1 MTPTEFLRA
10 VWPETGVYCIA
21 TKAGKGYVHHTFST
35 IAAAADFAIS
45 IRDNQDVWFAVH
57 ALSEPRVW
65 NPRKKKDKD
74 GEWEG
79 AWSYRT
85 GENMRACK
93 AFFFDLDVG
102 EDKPYA
108 SQTDAIKAVKSF
120 CDKTSLPQPMLVNSG
135 RGVHV
140 YWLLDEELA
149 SLGWK
154 SHAAHLF
161 NLAIAHDLKV
171 DPARTTDITS
181 LLRVADT
188 FNCKK
193 APKAPVKVWLPGVV
207 TPTHRV
213 LELLDQAGESVGG
226 LLPGLAPA
234 ATYELG
240 TNTTIEFD
248 GPPVTMKQL
257 GDACGQIREFAI
269 RRGNVHYN
277 AWHKILAVLR
287 HVENGAAYA
296 HAFSSGHPDYD
307 KDQLD
312 QKLWHQE
319 RDAIGPTTCRV
330 MRANCDADIC
340 RQCPYWNLAKSPLS
354 AARMPKP
361 TTEMPDVALELEPP
375 CPPPAGFVRV
385 EGGGVIFRKRTEDKV
400 IPVTILSCDLY
411 PLQRHVDDKME
422 TDQHEWC
429 AKLPN
434 EEAKTFTLDSGDI
447 QEPVL
452 LAKALSRHG
461 VYVTPGDNKLVQLY
475 MSLYI
480 KDLQRKNTAERQTG
494 YLGWTEGHGEFILHD
509 TTLAPDGKSSPSHL
523 NHRTLSHLRNVRGMG
538 SAGTLEKQKRLMNFY
553 NQSQYLDRQFYIL
566 CGLAAPFYHAT
577 GYHGSIIHATGLP
590 GATKSTTL
598 FAAMSMWGHPQKMP
612 LNGQSSGAT
621 ANARDQLISIM
632 NNLPIGMDEIT
643 NIADDVAK
651 EFALNVSQTSNQK
664 IRLKQTGELRTEG
677 GGDKSTLILTT
688 GNSSLHSILSR
699 NNVSGDAG
707 SMRVFEINFQR
718 PSKTGK
724 ALADRFMFDLCENY
738 GHIGPALMRYAVDHY
753 AEIVRMVQDE
763 KIKLD
768 ALVDLDPHERFWSA
782 DGAAAIAICRVAH
795 KLGLLP
801 FNANAI
807 RDWLVNVQFPA
818 MRGSVK
824 DQYPSA
830 AEILTSYIEANGDSI
845 VFVPEGN
852 VSVLREPRNTLKGRY
867 EASNGLLWLTKNAFS
882 DYCATRRAPYQQ
894 YLNELAIN
902 HIVTDRHIRKVLT
915 TGTNIA
921 PTRSWCFCV
930 NMRHEE
936 MGELG
941 VTADKLAAGRPNLR
955 VVPIDKHKSKPR

>member
-1 MTPTEFLRA
+1 MTPIEFLRT
-10 VWPETGVYCIA
+10 VWPETGVYCLA
-21 TKAGKGYVHHTFST
+21 TKAGKGYVHHTFDT
-35 IAAAADFAIS
+35 VDAAAAFAVS
-45 IRDNQDVWFAVH
+45 NRDRQDVWFAVH
-57 ALSEPRVW
+57 TLTEHRVW
-65 NPRKKKDKD
+65 NARKRKDAD

-79 AWSYRT
+79 GWSYRT
-85 GENMRACK
+85 GENMRSCK

-102 EDKPYA
+102 ADKDYA
-108 SQTDAIKAVKSF
+108 SQRDAIIAIKSF
-120 CDKTSLPQPMLVNSG
+120 CDKTSLPLPMLVNSG

-140 YWLLDEELA
+140 YWRLDEELA
-149 SLGWK
+149 SLSWK
-154 SHAAHLF
+154 AHAARLF
-161 NLAIAHDLKV
+161 NLAIAHELKV

-181 LLRVADT
+181 LLRVAAT

-193 APKAPVKVWLPGVV
+193 APKLPVLVWKPGTV
-207 TPTHRV
+207 TPTHRF
-213 LELLDQAGESVGG
+213 LELLDQASEDAGG
-226 LLPGLAPA
+226 LLTSFAPA
-234 ATYELG
+234 AAYELG

-248 GPPVTMKQL
+248 GPPVTMRQL

-277 AWHKILAVLR
+277 AWHKVLAVLR
-287 HVENGAAYA
+287 HVENGPAYA
-296 HAFSSGHPDYD
+296 HALSSGHPDYD
-307 KDQLD
+307 KDVLD

-319 RDAIGPTTCRV
+319 RDAIGPTTCGV
-330 MRANCDADIC
+330 MRANCDPDIC
-340 RQCPYWNLAKSPLS
+340 RECPYWNLAKSPLS
-354 AARMPKP
+354 AARLPKP

-375 CPPPAGFVRV
+375 CPPPAGFMRV

-411 PLQRHVDDKME
+411 PLQRNVDAQME
-422 TDQHEWC
+422 TDQHDWC

-434 EEAKTFTLDSGDI
+434 EEAKTFTLDSGI
-447 QEPVL
+447 VQEPVM
-452 LAKALSRHG
+452 LAKELSKHG

-480 KDLQRKNTAERQTG
+480 KDLQKLNTAERQSNC
-494 YLGWTEGHGEFILHD
+494 LGWTEGHAEFVLPD
-509 TTLAPDGKSSPSHL
+509 VTLAPGGQSSVSHMH
-523 NHRTLSHLRNVRGMG
+523 HRTLTHLRNARGMG
-538 SAGTLEKQKRLMNFY
+538 KAGTLEKQKKLMNFY
-553 NQSQYLDRQFYIL
+553 NQHQYLDRQFYIL

-590 GATKSTTL
+590 GASKSTTL

-621 ANARDQLISIM
+621 ANARDQIISVM
-632 NNLPIGMDEIT
+632 NNLPVGMDEIT

-707 SMRVFEINFQR
+707 SMRVFEIVFHR

-724 ALADRFMFDLCENY
+724 ALADKFMFELCENY

-753 AEIVRMVQDE
+753 AEIVKLVQAE

-768 ALVDLDPHERFWSA
+768 ALVDLEPHERFWSA
-782 DGAAAIAICRVAH
+782 DGAVALAIGRVAN

-801 FNANAI
+801 FNVNAI
-807 RDWLVNVQFPA
+807 RDWLVNAQFPA
-818 MRGSVK
+818 MRGTVK
-824 DQYPSA
+824 DQYPTA
-830 AEILTSYIEANGDSI
+830 TEILTSYIEASGDGI

-852 VSVLREPRNTLKGRY
+852 TSILREPRAILKGRY
-867 EASNGLLWLTKNAFS
+867 EASTGLLWLTKNMFS
-882 DYCATRRAPYQQ
+882 DYCAMRRAPFQQ
-894 YLNELAIN
+894 YINELAIN
-902 HIVTDRHIRKVLT
+902 HVITDRNIRKVLT
-915 TGTNIA
+915 TGTNIS
-921 PTRSWCFCV
+921 PTRSHCFCV
-930 NMRHEE
+930 NMRHAE
-936 MGELG
+936 MGDLG
-941 VTADKLAAGRPNLR
+941 SNADKLAQGRPVLR
-955 VVPIDKHKSKPR
+955 VVPIDKSRKK

>member
-1 MTPTEFLRA
+1 MTPIEFLRA
-10 VWPETGVYCIA
+10 VWPETGVYCLA
-21 TKAGKGYVHHTFST
+21 TKVSKGYAHHTFNT
-35 IAAAADFAIS
+35 IEAAADFAIS
-45 IRDNQDVWFAVH
+45 IRDKQDVWFAVH
-57 ALSEPRVW
+57 TLTEHRVW
-65 NPRKKKDKD
+65 NPRKKKDTD
-74 GEWEG
+74 GNWEG
-79 AWSYRT
+79 GWSYRT
-85 GENMRACK
+85 GENMRASR

-102 EDKPYA
+102 ADKDYA
-108 SQTDAIKAVKSF
+108 SQRDAIIAIKSF

-149 SLGWK
+149 SLSWK
-154 SHAAHLF
+154 SHAARLF
-161 NLAIAHDLKV
+161 NLAIAHQLKV
-171 DPARTTDITS
+171 DASRTDDITS

-193 APKAPVKVWLPGVV
+193 APKLPVKVWMPGVV
-207 TPTHRV
+207 TPTHRF
-213 LELLDQAGESVGG
+213 LELLGQANEEIGG
-226 LLPGLAPA
+226 LPGGLAPA
-234 ATYELG
+234 ASYELG

-257 GDACGQIREFAI
+257 GDACGQIRAFAI
-269 RRGNVHYN
+269 RRGNVHYG

-296 HAFSSGHPDYD
+296 HALSSGHPNYD
-307 KDQLD
+307 RDELD

-319 RDAIGPTTCRV
+319 RDAIGPTTCGV

-354 AARMPKP
+354 AARLPKP
-361 TTEMPDVALELEPP
+361 TTEKPDVAPELEPP
-375 CPPPAGFVRV
+375 CDPPAGFNRV
-385 EGGGVIFRKRTEDKV
+385 EGGGVQFRKRTEDKIV
-400 IPVTILSCDLY
+400 PVTILNCDLY
-411 PLQRHVDDKME
+411 PLERHVDAKME

-434 EEAKTFTLDSGDI
+434 EEAKTFTLDSGDV

-452 LAKALSRHG
+452 LAKTLAKQG
-461 VYVTPGDNKLVQLY
+461 IYVTPGDNKLVQLY

-480 KDLQRKNTAERQTG
+480 KDLQKMNGAKQRAG
-494 YLGWTEGHGEFILHD
+494 YLGWTKGHAEFILPD
-509 TTLAPDGKSSPSHL
+509 VTLSPGGKSDPSHMH
-523 NHRTLSHLRNVRGMG
+523 HRTLTNLVDVRGMG
-538 SAGTLEKQKRLMNFY
+538 KAGTLEKQIKLMNFY
-553 NQSQYLDRQFYIL
+553 NQHQYLDRQFFIL

-590 GATKSTTL
+590 GASKSTTL
-598 FAAMSMWGHPQKMP
+598 FTAMSMWGHPQKMP

-621 ANARDQLISIM
+621 ANARDQIISVM
-632 NNLPIGMDEIT
+632 NNLPVGMDEIT
-643 NIADDVAK
+643 NIAEDVAK

-664 IRLKQTGELRTEG
+664 ERLKQDGSLKTVG

-688 GNSSLHSILSR
+688 GNASLHSILSR
-699 NNVSGDAG
+699 NNIAGDAG
-707 SMRVFEINFQR
+707 SMRVFEIVFQR
-718 PSKTGK
+718 PSKAGK

-753 AEIVRMVQDE
+753 DEVVKMVQDE
-763 KIKLD
+763 RIKLD
-768 ALVDLDPHERFWSA
+768 GLVDLDPHERLWSA
-782 DGAAAIAICRVAH
+782 DGAAALAIGRLAH

-818 MRGSVK
+818 MRGTVK

-830 AEILTSYIEANGDSI
+830 AEILTSFIEANGDSI
-845 VFVPEGN
+845 VYVPEGN
-852 VSVLREPRNTLKGRY
+852 TSILREPRNTLKGRY
-867 EASNGLLWLTKNAFS
+867 EASSGLLWLTKNAFS
-882 DYCATRRAPYQQ
+882 DYCAMRRAPYQQ
-894 YLNELAIN
+894 YVNELAIS
-902 HIVTDRHIRKVLT
+902 HVITDRNIRKVLT

-936 MGELG
+936 MGDLG
-941 VTADKLAAGRPNLR
+941 ATADRLAEGRPNLR
-955 VVPIDKHKSKPR
+955 IVPIDKSRKK

>member
-1 MTPTEFLRA
+1 MTPIEFLRA

-21 TKAGKGYVHHTFST
+21 TKAGKGYAHHTFNT
-35 IAAAADFAIS
+35 IEAAADFSVS
-45 IRDNQDVWFAVH
+45 IRDKQDVWFATH
-57 ALSEPRVW
+57 TLTEHRVW
-65 NPRKKKDKD
+65 NPRKHKED
-74 GEWEG
+74 GDWVG
-79 AWSYRT
+79 GWSYRT
-85 GENMRACK
+85 GENMSACRT
-93 AFFFDLDVG
+93 FFFDLDVG
-102 EDKPYA
+102 DGKGYA
-108 SQTDAIKAVKSF
+108 SQIDAIAAVKSF
-120 CDKTSLPQPMLVNSG
+120 CDKTSLPLPMVVNSG

-140 YWLLDEELA
+140 YWRIDEALA
-149 SLGWK
+149 SLSWK
-154 SHAAHLF
+154 SHATRLF
-161 NLAIAHDLKV
+161 SLALVHGLKV

-181 LLRVADT
+181 LLRVSDT
-188 FNCKK
+188 FNRKK
-193 APKAPVKVWLPGVV
+193 DPVLPVLVWKPGTVI
-207 TPTHRV
+207 PTHRF
-213 LELLDQAGESVGG
+213 LELLTQACGDAGG
-226 LLPGLAPA
+226 LLGGPAPA

-287 HVENGAAYA
+287 HVENGPAYA

-319 RDAIGPTTCRV
+319 RDAIGPTTCGV

-361 TTEMPDVALELEPP
+361 TKELPDVDEELKPP
-375 CPPPAGFVRV
+375 CNPPAGFVRI
-385 EGGGVIFRKRTEDKV
+385 EGGGVQFHKRTEDKV
-400 IPVTILSCDLY
+400 IPITILSCDLY
-411 PLQRHVDDKME
+411 PLQRNVDIKME
-422 TDQHEWC
+422 TDQHDWC

-434 EEAKTFTLDSGDI
+434 EEAKTFTLDSGII
-447 QEPVL
+447 QEPVM
-452 LAKALSRHG
+452 LAKELSKHG

-480 KDLQRKNTAERQTG
+480 KDLQRQNTAERQSS
-494 YLGWTEGHGEFILHD
+494 YLGWTEGHAEFILPD
-509 TTLAPDGKSSPSHL
+509 ITLAPGGKSSVSHMH
-523 NHRTLSHLRNVRGMG
+523 HRTLTHLRNARGMG
-538 SAGTLEKQKRLMNFY
+538 SAGTLEKQKRLMGFY

-590 GATKSTTL
+590 GASKSTTL

-632 NNLPIGMDEIT
+632 NNLPIGLDEIT
-643 NIADDVAK
+643 NITEEVAK

-699 NNVSGDAG
+699 NNISGDAG
-707 SMRVFEINFQR
+707 SMRVFEIVFQR
-718 PSKTGK
+718 PNKSGK
-724 ALADRFMFDLCENY
+724 ALADRFMYDLCENY
-738 GHIGPALMRYAVDHY
+738 GHIGPALMRYAVDNY
-753 AEIVRMVQDE
+753 AEIVRLVQNE

-768 ALVDLDPHERFWSA
+768 ALVDLEPHERFWSA
-782 DGAAAIAICRVAH
+782 DGAVALAIGAIAY

-801 FNANAI
+801 FNVRAI

-818 MRGSVK
+818 MRGTVK
-824 DQYPSA
+824 EQYPSA
-830 AEILTSYIEANGDSI
+830 SEILTSYIDANGDSI

-852 VSVLREPRNTLKGRY
+852 TSVVREPRSVLKGRY
-867 EASNGLLWLTKNAFS
+867 EASSGLLWLTKTAFS
-882 DYCATRRAPYQQ
+882 DYCATRRAPFQQ

-902 HIVTDRHIRKVLT
+902 HIVTDRNIRKVLT
-915 TGTNIA
+915 TGTNIT
-921 PTRSWCFCV
+921 PTRGHCFCV

-936 MGELG
+936 MGDR
-941 VTADKLAAGRPNLR
+941 ADKADKMAQGRPVLR
-955 VVPIDKHKSKPR
+955 VVPIDRPKAK